1 MSWDTKSDILIWTP
15 LTFVTKMTASLN
27 LSVKVNLFHTE
38 TITFEQIFG
47 QTDSLPAPLKYP
59 CFIAVASSS
68 MASENKANKA
78 NKANM
83 KGLVLQY

>member
-1 MSWDTKSDILIWTP
+1 
-15 LTFVTKMTASLN
+15 MTASLN